1 MKHVALIACLAIGC
15 GGKPAATST
24 TPTAKAGGEAT
35 MSSKSPAGAAKPE
48 LYDRLGGQGAIVAVV
63 DEFIARVAAD
73 DRINLRFINTD
84 IPRLKSLL
92 VEFVCMATG
101 GPCKYSG
108 QDMETSHAGME
119 IVDEEFDALVE
130 DLTGALDKF
139 HVPAKE
145 KGELLGALGPLE
157 PRIVIARERLKPVSA
172 AMLAKANA
180 VLANVTDDN
189 AKKLLKAAITAAG
202 RGQRNYADQLFSRV
216 ELAVGADLVA
226 AAAPTFRDGAPKRID
241 TPVTQMAKDTPPQ
254 PKIVGSSEADEPAD
268 HSGTA
273 SLRGHITVEGKPL
286 DGVGLVMLYP
296 TSGKYKKRTPKQRI
310 MEQRWKTFSPHLLAV
325 PPGSTVAFPNFDPFY
340 HNVFSRSETQP
351 FDIGLYKDGQSR
363 DMKFDKPGMVRLG
376 CNVHAKMAAFIF
388 VIDAPAYVP
397 VDGATEFNF
406 RHLAPGKYK
415 ARVWS
420 ERSKEPKEQTI
431 VLHDG
436 INKIEFDVAG
446 DAEKG
451 PGTDKF
457 GNDRTLATK

>member
-1 MKHVALIACLAIGC
+1 VKHFAVIACLAIGC
-15 GGKPAATST
+15 GGKPAAHST
-24 TPTAKAGGEAT
+24 TPAQTSEGAAASSGGA
-35 MSSKSPAGAAKPE
+35 PAGKAE
-48 LYDRLGGQGAIVAVV
+48 LYDRLGGQRAIIAVV
-63 DEFIARVAAD
+63 DEFIGRVAAD

-119 IVDEEFDALVE
+119 VTDEEFGALVE

-139 HVPAKE
+139 KVPAKE
-145 KGELLGALGPLE
+145 KGELLGALGPLK
-157 PRIVIARERLKPVSA
+157 PRIVTPKERLKPVSDA
-172 AMLAKANA
+172 LLAKANA
-180 VLANVTDDN
+180 VLPTITDEKTKQLMKGAIAA
-189 AKKLLKAAITAAG
+189 AK

-216 ELAVGADLVA
+216 EIAVGAQAVA
-226 AAAPTFRDGAPKRID
+226 SAAPAFREGGPKRIESAI
-241 TPVTQMAKDTPPQ
+241 TQMPKDSPPQ
-254 PKIVGSSEADEPAD
+254 PKIVGSSEEDEPD
-268 HSGTA
+268 SSGTA
-273 SLRGHITVEGKPL
+273 SLKGHITVDGKPL

-296 TSGKYKKRTPKQRI
+296 ANGKYKKRTAKQRI

-340 HNVFSRSETQP
+340 HNVFSLSPTQP

-376 CNVHAKMAAFIF
+376 CNVHAKMAAFVF
-388 VIDAPAYVP
+388 VIDAPNYVP
-397 VDGATEFNF
+397 VDGASEFNF
-406 RHLAPGKYK
+406 HKLAPGKYK

-420 ERSKEPKEQTI
+420 ERSKDPKEQTI
-431 VLHDG
+431 VIHDG
-436 INKIEFDVAG
+436 ANSMDFDVPG

-457 GNDRTLATK
+457 GNSRAVANK